1 VTISVPDLGK
11 TVAKIGSSGVI
22 SGPVEIIAD
31 SGRKASVTDADGN
44 TVSFIEV
51 TTSGS

>member
-11 TVAKIGSSGVI
+11 TVAKIGVI